1 MPPDQTEQVVRQRK
15 TLGLTRVW
23 MQPGAESA
31 AAIQYCHEHGLQVIY
46 DARAMVEKRS
56 WEPA

>member
-1 MPPDQTEQVVRQRK
+1 MPPDQTEQVVRQCK

-31 AAIQYCHEHGLQVIY
+31 AAILYCHDHGLQVIY
-46 DARAMVEKRS
+46 DACAMIEKRT